1 MTSVKER
8 FIRYVQ
14 IETKSN
20 RDVETCPSS
29 PGQFVFARKLV
40 EELKQ
45 IGLQDVTLDDNCYV
59 MATLPSNV
67 EKQVPVFGLIAHM
80 DTSPDMSGENVNPQ
94 IIPNYDGGNIVLNKA
109 SGIVLDVETFPEV
122 KEYAGAG
129 TDHHRWHYPLGCR

>member
-8 FIRYVQ
+8 FIKYVQ

-20 RDVETCPSS
+20 RNVETCPSS

-67 EKQVPVFGLIAHM
+67 DKQVPVLGLTGPYGYQPGYERRKRQSADH
-80 DTSPDMSGENVNPQ
+80 PQ
-94 IIPNYDGGNIVLNKA
+94 LRWRQYCAQQGIGNR
-109 SGIVLDVETFPEV
+109 S
-122 KEYAGAG
+122 
-129 TDHHRWHYPLGCR
+129 GCRNFS